1 MSLRDNT
8 AKLRGLIMRAKAIY
22 ETYRETKE
30 EADFFGTVKPFADN
44 MDAAA
49 DVWEQEALQFLQEHP
64 QKYLH
69 AAQIVQAADNARRVG
84 AHAHFFET
92 GKAKFIQ
99 SADSALYVLESL
111 DNCIQ
116 E

>member
-1 MSLRDNT
+1 MSLYEKT
-8 AKLRGLIMRAKAIY
+8 VKLSKLIVRAKAIY
-22 ETYRETKE
+22 EAHRESKE
-30 EADFFGTVKPFADN
+30 EADFFGTVKPFADEV
-44 MDAAA
+44 DAAA
-49 DVWEQEALQFLQEHP
+49 DLWEQEALLFLQEHP
-64 QKYLH
+64 QKYVH

-84 AHAHFFET
+84 AYAHFFDT

-111 DNCIQ
+111 DNCIK